1 MFLIPLVAGIGATAA
16 AVGSIKDTKNPTHSA
31 LSNFTSPARVSGETF
46 EPLPS
51 GFEPTV
57 LPPSSLPLSSVVADM
72 AKTKPSKT
80 AAGGSGGGRRGYRVG
95 RKAPASVRVARNPLS
110 EPPSTVT
117 LAPMSVGNTVSGVQS
132 QVVNTKNGVIV
143 YGRDFCFSP
152 IGTTSVTNWT
162 LAGGAPLSPAA
173 FVDSCLRQFQQ
184 MYNKFRF
191 RAFRAHYI
199 TSSPTSASGDVM
211 FYYGKNRE
219 SVFLNQTS
227 SNLLPFVISD
237 PNTKI
242 GPQWQNL
249 SCDFSVTG
257 DWKST
262 DYGMDTDIS
271 EYADG
276 EIFLLT
282 KTNTVD
288 APGYVMFDY
297 AVEFA
302 EMSTI
307 PRLLTLPVTKALWN
321 QLGLNINQVTVADTT
336 FAASLGG
343 STNLSGTPSVLP
355 PGTTAGDIFKVIIDR
370 TNSTAGPNSGFIFT
384 FNVQGSAPQN
394 ATQSVMS
401 DGMTVYATYA
411 PNQNWVFYP
420 NVASARASIH
430 PLTASGS
437 GVVSASVLQVWVSY
451 VGSYGAAAL
460 VPNF

>member
-1 MFLIPLVAGIGATAA
+1 MFLIPIVAGIGATAA
-16 AVGSIKDTKNPTHSA
+16 AVGSIKDTKKPTNSA
-31 LSNFTSPARVSGETF
+31 LENLITPSRTGNSGESFVPF
-46 EPLPS
+46 EPLP
-51 GFEPTV
+51 E
-57 LPPSSLPLSSVVADM
+57 LPLSSEMVKPTRQTKGGPTTAVSQPARSRGNRVVQ
-72 AKTKPSKT
+72 
-80 AAGGSGGGRRGYRVG
+80 GGGRRR
-95 RKAPASVRVARNPLS
+95 ASARLRPNPLS
-110 EPPSTVT
+110 APPSSVT
-117 LAPMSVGNTVSGVQS
+117 MAPISIGNTVSGMQS
-132 QVVNTKNGVIV
+132 QIVNTKTGVMV

-152 IGTTSVTNWT
+152 IGTNLISNWT
-162 LAGGAPLSPAA
+162 LVGGAPLTPAA

-199 TSSPTSASGDVM
+199 TSSPTSSSGDIM

-262 DYGMDTDIS
+262 DYGMDTDIG

-276 EIFLLT
+276 ELFLLS

-297 AVEFA
+297 VVEFA

-307 PRLLTLPVTKALWN
+307 PRLLTLPITKALWN
-321 QLGLNINQVTVADTT
+321 QLGLNINQTTVTDATWN
-336 FAASLGG
+336 ASIGG
-343 STNLSGTPSVLP
+343 TTNLSGTPSALP
-355 PGTTAGDIFKVIIDR
+355 TGTVAGDIFKVIIDR
-370 TNSTAGPNSGFIFT
+370 TNSTAGPNSVNVFT
-384 FNVQGSAPQN
+384 SLIQGSPG
-394 ATQSVMS
+394 QSSTSIIMS

-411 PNQNWVFYP
+411 GNQIWVFYP
-420 NVASARASIH
+420 NAASAKAATH
-430 PLTASGS
+430 PLTASGA
-437 GVVSASVLQVWVSY
+437 GIITASVLQIWVSY
-451 VGSYGAAAL
+451 IGSNAAAAIT
-460 VPNF
+460 PNF

>member
-1 MFLIPLVAGIGATAA
+1 MFLIPIVAGIGATAA
-16 AVGSIKDTKNPTHSA
+16 AVGSIKDTKKPTNSA
-31 LSNFTSPARVSGETF
+31 LENLITPSRTGNSGESFVPF
-46 EPLPS
+46 EPLP
-51 GFEPTV
+51 E
-57 LPPSSLPLSSVVADM
+57 LPLSSEMV
-72 AKTKPSKT
+72 KPTRQTKGGPTT
-80 AAGGSGGGRRGYRVG
+80 AASQPVRSRGNRVAQGGGRRR
-95 RKAPASVRVARNPLS
+95 ASARLRPNPLS
-110 EPPSTVT
+110 APPSSVT
-117 LAPMSVGNTVSGVQS
+117 MAPISIGNTVSGMQS
-132 QVVNTKNGVIV
+132 QIVNTKTGVMV

-152 IGTTSVTNWT
+152 IGTNLISNWT
-162 LAGGAPLSPAA
+162 LVGGAPLTPAA

-199 TSSPTSASGDVM
+199 TSSPTSSSGDIM

-262 DYGMDTDIS
+262 DYGMDTDIG

-276 EIFLLT
+276 ELFLLS

-297 AVEFA
+297 VVEFA

-307 PRLLTLPVTKALWN
+307 PRLLTLPITKALWN
-321 QLGLNINQVTVADTT
+321 QLGLNINQTTVTDATWN
-336 FAASLGG
+336 ASIGG
-343 STNLSGTPSVLP
+343 TTNLSGTPSALP
-355 PGTTAGDIFKVIIDR
+355 TGTVAGDIFKVIIDR
-370 TNSTAGPNSGFIFT
+370 TNSTAGPNSVNVFT
-384 FNVQGSAPQN
+384 SLIQGSPG
-394 ATQSVMS
+394 QSSTSIIMS

-411 PNQNWVFYP
+411 GNQIWVFYP
-420 NVASARASIH
+420 NAASAKAATH
-430 PLTASGS
+430 PLTASGA
-437 GVVSASVLQVWVSY
+437 GIITASVLQIWVSY
-451 VGSYGAAAL
+451 IGSNAAAAIT
-460 VPNF
+460 PNF

>member
-1 MFLIPLVAGIGATAA
+1 MPFPWETSSGNHTFTAA
-16 AVGSIKDTKNPTHSA
+16 ELGYVEPAQQPNTTVRFVDSATGTSTPLIFHEGMAPKSGKPSASGNPNAGQRMKQRKGIPVKRKTR
-31 LSNFTSPARVSGETF
+31 ARVS
-46 EPLPS
+46 
-51 GFEPTV
+51 
-57 LPPSSLPLSSVVADM
+57 
-72 AKTKPSKT
+72 
-80 AAGGSGGGRRGYRVG
+80 
-95 RKAPASVRVARNPLS
+95 RNPLS
-110 EPPSTVT
+110 NPPSMVS
-117 LAPMSVGNTVSGVQS
+117 LAPISIGNTVSGVQS

-152 IGTTSVTNWT
+152 IGTSAITNWT
-162 LAGGAPLSPAA
+162 LAGGAPLTPAA
-173 FVDSCLRQFQQ
+173 FVDSCLRQYQQ

-191 RAFRAHYI
+191 RQFRAHYI
-199 TSSPTSASGDVM
+199 TSSPTSASGDIM

-262 DYGMDTDIS
+262 DYGIDTDIG

-297 AVEFA
+297 AVEFS

-321 QLGLNINQVTVADTT
+321 QLGLNINQTTVTDATWN
-336 FAASLGG
+336 ASLGG
-343 STNLSGTPSVLP
+343 SANLSGTLSVLP
-355 PGTTAGDIFKVIIDR
+355 TGTVAGDIFKVIIDR
-370 TNSTAGPNSGFIFT
+370 TNSTAGPNSVNVFT
-384 FNVQGSAPQN
+384 SLIQGSPG
-394 ATQSVMS
+394 QSSTSIVMS

-411 PNQNWVFYP
+411 GNQIWVFYP
-420 NVASARASIH
+420 NAASAKAATH
-430 PLTASGS
+430 PLTASNA
-437 GVVSASVLQVWVSY
+437 GVISASVLQIWASY
-451 VGSYGAAAL
+451 IGSNAAAAIT
-460 VPNF
+460 PNF